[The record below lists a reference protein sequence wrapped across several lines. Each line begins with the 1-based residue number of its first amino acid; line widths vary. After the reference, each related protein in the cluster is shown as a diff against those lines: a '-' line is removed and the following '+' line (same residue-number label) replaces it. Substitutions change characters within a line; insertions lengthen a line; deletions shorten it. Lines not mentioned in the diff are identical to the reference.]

1 MGGKHLIT
9 SSLFIQSSSNLSK
22 AKFESGISSSNLSIT
37 GAIFARAFK
46 DLATG
51 GGDNIPSLLVGSKSA
66 DGSLTECVTT
76 VNTPIQLSA
85 SGNFNHFTF
94 VEKRLD
100 GWFQISSGSQR
111 GTVEKSFVDIEG
123 KSIPGVYEYFVLAA
137 STQSL
142 RTAIKG
148 TTVTVKNN

>member
-22 AKFESGISSSNLSIT
+22 AKFKSGISSSNLSIN
-37 GAIFARAFK
+37 GAIFAKAFK

-76 VNTPIQLSA
+76 VNTPI
-85 SGNFNHFTF
+85 
-94 VEKRLD
+94 
-100 GWFQISSGSQR
+100 
-111 GTVEKSFVDIEG
+111 
-123 KSIPGVYEYFVLAA
+123 
-137 STQSL
+137 
-142 RTAIKG
+142 
-148 TTVTVKNN
+148 